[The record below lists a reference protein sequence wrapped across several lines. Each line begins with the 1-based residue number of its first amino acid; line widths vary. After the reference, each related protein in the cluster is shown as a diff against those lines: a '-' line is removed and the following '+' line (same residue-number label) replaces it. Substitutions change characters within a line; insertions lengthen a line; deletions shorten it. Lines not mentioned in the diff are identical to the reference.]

1 MELVQFTIPW
11 SFIRVRCRLTWR
23 QALFGI
29 ENSLVDPGLPVEMAV
44 DRLIEKSEGSST
56 LLELASMGQEEAVS
70 SLVET
75 LADEEATEDDGRM
88 RDLWA
93 YLALAWVYENR
104 GSFADPLGVV
114 ESIYAD
120 MGYPEAIAKFVRYMP
135 AVGPDLG
142 SEEANERRLMHNW
155 KQFIDT
161 EADRR
166 GKDQG

>member
-1 MELVQFTIPW
+1 MELEQFTIPW
-11 SFIRVRCRLTWR
+11 SFIRVRSRLTWR
-23 QALFGI
+23 QAQFGI
-29 ENSLVDPGLPVEMAV
+29 KNSLVDPGLPVEMAV
-44 DRLIEKSEGSST
+44 DRLVEESDGSST
-56 LLELASMGQEEAVS
+56 LLELASMGREEPVS
-70 SLVET
+70 GLVET
-75 LADEEATEDDGRM
+75 LADEEANEDEPSM
-88 RDLWA
+88 KYLWA

-104 GSFADPLGVV
+104 GSLADPLGVV

-155 KQFIDT
+155 KEFIDT